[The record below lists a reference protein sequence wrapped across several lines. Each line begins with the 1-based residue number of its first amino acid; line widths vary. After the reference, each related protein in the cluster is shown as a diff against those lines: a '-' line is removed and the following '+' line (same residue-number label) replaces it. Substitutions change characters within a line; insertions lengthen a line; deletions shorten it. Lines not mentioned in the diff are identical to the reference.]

1 MKKDCKEEYR
11 EIYKDSIW
19 GFIFDRNKSVF
30 IQGRMRW
37 MTIKAY
43 AKELYDYLMNYF
55 DDGSINEDTV
65 VKEAVYRVGHNICYD
80 DIPLCSMCG
89 EHKAKFNNLYEGYKR
104 CCSICLDKKES
115 EKKKRIAENKII
127 RQAEKERIEN
137 IVYDKD
143 NILDEFMDDGVNMN
157 NMKVRWEYLK
167 KNNPKLL
174 DFMLNYYYDT
184 PVDIETESVLSVVYR
199 IHNGLSEIPT
209 CNRVG
214 CNNKV
219 PFGKWKEGFYECCC
233 DDCRIH
239 MRKDNFAAAI
249 AKSRFFTDDDL
260 KKKVEYN
267 IKRHH
272 EERNIIVNSKE
283 ELFAFISENYDG
295 ETDINEARTNWPFL
309 YDYPYVYKYVLE
321 YFDKEN
327 QIDVTKYS
335 CISVLYRIWHD
346 IKENPKCDCPGCNKD
361 VQFYHWGVGFH
372 TYCSDEC
379 NKKAY
384 EYGIQ
389 LAKQQQYYREHF
401 GENVWNA
408 QQIQKVKEK
417 TAQTV
422 EEKYGDRCMFHT
434 QYFKDKTYET
444 NMERYGVPNSMQSEE
459 VQAKCRK
466 THMERY
472 GVEYTFFIPYVI
484 DRTFSEEAKEKIRQT
499 KRKNGTFRSSTIQ
512 KNFSKYLKN
521 IYGDDVVEEYSDD
534 NRYPYAC
541 DFYIKSMDL
550 FIEIQGAPGHG
561 DHPYDEDSDEDN
573 SIVEKWE
580 SKDFEK
586 TPLYKS
592 MIDVWTQSD
601 VAKRYRAKEKGLNYI
616 EIFSVRSS
624 EAIESLNDYIEN
636 KKQGYALYIYNK
648 HVNPN

>member
-1 MKKDCKEEYR
+1 MKKDYKEEYR

-19 GFIFDRNKSVF
+19 DFIFDRNKSDF
-30 IQGRMRW
+30 ITGRMRW

-55 DDGSINEDTV
+55 DDGSITEDTV

-89 EHKAKFNNLYEGYKR
+89 EHKVKFNNLREGYKR
-104 CCSICLDKKES
+104 CCSICLDKKEA

-143 NILDEFMDDGVNMN
+143 NILDEFMDDGKHFNP
-157 NMKVRWEYLK
+157 MKSKWEYLK

-174 DFMLNYYYDT
+174 DFMLNYYDT
-184 PVDIETESVLSVVYR
+184 PIDIETETVSSVVYR
-199 IHNGLSEIPT
+199 IHNGISEIPT
-209 CNRVG
+209 CKRIG
-214 CNNKV
+214 CNNKIQ
-219 PFGKWKEGFYECCC
+219 FSQWRDGFRECCSPKC
-233 DDCRIH
+233 H
-239 MRKDNFAAAI
+239 HNMRKDNYAALI
-249 AKSRFFTDDDL
+249 KENRFFTDDDL
-260 KKKVEYN
+260 KRRVEEN
-267 IKRHH
+267 VQKGR
-272 EERNIIVNSKE
+272 EENNIIVTNKD
-283 ELFAFISENYDG
+283 ELMEFMFAKGDG
-295 ETDINEARTNWPFL
+295 DTINESRCHWYFL
-309 YDYPYVYKYVLE
+309 YGYPYVYKFVLD

-327 QIDVTKYS
+327 QVDVTKYS
-335 CISVLYRIWHD
+335 CISVLYRIYHD
-346 IKENPKCDCPGCNKD
+346 IKENPKCECPGCNND

-379 NKKAY
+379 NKSVEAQKL
-384 EYGIQ
+384 Q
-389 LAKQQQYYREHF
+389 LEKRENRYREMY
-401 GENVWNA
+401 GDDIRNP
-408 QQIQKVKEK
+408 QQVPEIKEK
-417 TAQTV
+417 MLQTV
-422 EEKYGDRCMFHT
+422 ENRYGDRCMFRT
-434 QYFKDKTYET
+434 QHYKDKTYET

-484 DRTFSEEAKEKIRQT
+484 ERTFSEEAKEKIRQT
-499 KRKNGTFRSSTIQ
+499 KRKNGTFNTSIIQ
-512 KNFSKYLKN
+512 KNFSEYIKTT
-521 IYGDDVVEEYSDD
+521 YGDDVVEEYSSD

-624 EAIESLNDYIEN
+624 EAIEALNDYINN

-648 HVNPN
+648 HVNSN

>member
-1 MKKDCKEEYR
+1 M
-11 EIYKDSIW
+11 
-19 GFIFDRNKSVF
+19 SVF
-30 IQGRMRW
+30 
-37 MTIKAY
+37 
-43 AKELYDYLMNYF
+43 
-55 DDGSINEDTV
+55 
-65 VKEAVYRVGHNICYD
+65 
-80 DIPLCSMCG
+80 
-89 EHKAKFNNLYEGYKR
+89 
-104 CCSICLDKKES
+104 
-115 EKKKRIAENKII
+115 
-127 RQAEKERIEN
+127 
-137 IVYDKD
+137 
-143 NILDEFMDDGVNMN
+143 
-157 NMKVRWEYLK
+157 
-167 KNNPKLL
+167 
-174 DFMLNYYYDT
+174 
-184 PVDIETESVLSVVYR
+184 YR
-199 IHNGLSEIPT
+199 IHNDISEIPT
-209 CNRVG
+209 CNHVG

-233 DDCRIH
+233 NDCRIH

-260 KKKVEYN
+260 KEKVEYN

-379 NKKAY
+379 NKSAEAQKLQLEKRENAFR
-384 EYGIQ
+384 EMYGDDI
-389 LAKQQQYYREHF
+389 R
-401 GENVWNA
+401 NA

-444 NMERYGVPNSMQSEE
+444 NMERYGVPNPTQSEE
-459 VQAKCRK
+459 IQAKIRK

-472 GVEYTFFIPYVI
+472 GVEYSFFIPYVI
-484 DRTFSEEAKEKIRQT
+484 ERTFSEEAKEKIRQT
-499 KRKNGTFRSSTIQ
+499 KRKNGTFNTSTIQ
-512 KNFSKYLKN
+512 KNFSAYMKTT
-521 IYGDDVVEEYSDD
+521 YGDDVVEEYSVD

-624 EAIESLNDYIEN
+624 EAIESLNDYIKN
-636 KKQGYALYIYNK
+636 KKQGYALYVYNK
-648 HVNPN
+648 HVSPN